1 MRTGFTRLV
10 IAVAIFLVA
19 PSAVLAAYD
28 FEFTVYDYA
37 AEAWVY
43 EVAHL
48 HIRIENTGT
57 EMDTVDL
64 EVVDANLPMTWFTSI
79 CINGSCPFPA
89 YIILNPGQSD
99 TVDIDV
105 YCGET
110 QDIGTMKLQGSSRG
124 DGGVVKT
131 TEELAAF
138 CAQSSVLLVDDDNGG
153 AYETYLQTALANAGY
168 LSHVYNTSAM
178 GRPDATRLSSYWAVF
193 WTTADGDASYLT
205 ATDENNMML
214 YLDNGG
220 NLFLAS
226 MDFLSSRG
234 SATAFT
240 QNYLHLSGWT
250 SDSGGTD
257 VTGTAS
263 DHIGDGMS
271 FDIGSGPFSSGNSDL
286 MSYSF
291 PAVESFYAGAGTRG
305 ISVDENAHKI
315 VFFSYPFENI
325 PTASPDPNNQT
336 EVARRVAI
344 WFEPQMG
351 ADDDIPEMAV
361 DTKQI
366 YNTPNPFSSQTRVH
380 YQISRGGHV
389 RLSIYTPTGRFVAN
403 LVDEYVEPGTHR
415 VAWNGQDS
423 KGRDMGSGIYY
434 YRLVT
439 GDAFSTGKMILLR

>member
-1 MRTGFTRLV
+1 MRTGLARLV
-10 IAVAIFLVA
+10 TAVAIFLIA
-19 PSAVLAAYD
+19 PSAVFAAYD
-28 FEFTVYDYA
+28 FDFTVHDYA
-37 AEAWVY
+37 TEVWVY

-79 CINGSCPFPA
+79 CINGSCPYPS
-89 YIILNPGQSD
+89 YIILNPGQAD

-105 YCGET
+105 YVGEE
-110 QDIGTMKLQGSSRG
+110 QDMGTLKLKGTSHG
-124 DGGVVKT
+124 DAGVTET
-131 TEELAAF
+131 TGEMAAF

-153 AYETYLQTALANAGY
+153 AYETYLETALANAGY
-168 LSHVYNTSAM
+168 LSHVYNTSVM

-214 YLDNGG
+214 YLDDGG

-226 MDFLSSRG
+226 MGFLSSRG

-250 SDSGGTD
+250 DDSGGTD
-257 VTGTAS
+257 ITGAGG
-263 DHIGDGMS
+263 DPIGDGMS
-271 FDIGSGPFSSGNSDL
+271 FDIGSGPFSSDGSDL
-286 MSYSF
+286 MTYGA
-291 PAVESFYAGAGTRG
+291 PADECLYASAGTRG
-305 ISVDENAHKI
+305 VDVYEYDHKL
-315 VFFSYPFENI
+315 VFFSFPFENI
-325 PTASPDPNNQT
+325 PTAGAYPNNQD
-336 EVARRVAI
+336 EVAYRVAL
-344 WFEPQMG
+344 WFEPQMSV
-351 ADDDIPEMAV
+351 DDDIPELAV
-361 DTKQI
+361 DTKRI
-366 YNTPNPFSSQTRVH
+366 YNTPNPFSTRTIVN
-380 YQISRGGHV
+380 YQVSKGGHT
-389 RLSIYTPTGRFVAN
+389 RLSVYTPTGRFVTD
-403 LVDEYVEPGTHR
+403 LVDEYVEPGTHW

>member
-1 MRTGFTRLV
+1 MRSGFARLV
-10 IAVAIFLVA
+10 IAAAIFLVA
-19 PSAVLAAYD
+19 PSAVFAAYD
-28 FEFTVYDYA
+28 FDFTVYDYA
-37 AEAWVY
+37 TEVWLY

-64 EVVDANLPMTWFTSI
+64 EVVDANLPVTWFESI
-79 CINGSCPFPA
+79 CINGSCPYPA

-105 YCGET
+105 YVGEER
-110 QDIGTMKLQGSSRG
+110 DLGTLKLKGTSRG
-124 DGGVVKT
+124 NASVTET
-131 TEELAAF
+131 TAEMAVF

-153 AYETYLQTALANAGY
+153 AYEAYLETALANAGY
-168 LSHVYNTSAM
+168 LSHVFNTGVM

-214 YLDNGG
+214 YLDDGG

-240 QNYLHLSGWT
+240 QNYLHLTGWT
-250 SDSGGTD
+250 DDSGGTD
-257 VTGTAS
+257 ITGVTS
-263 DHIGDGMS
+263 DPIGDGMS
-271 FDIGSGPFSSGNSDL
+271 FDIGSGPFSSAGSDL
-286 MSYSF
+286 MNHVA
-291 PAVESFYAGAGTRG
+291 PADECLYASAGTRG
-305 ISVDENAHKI
+305 IYVYEYDHKL
-315 VFFSYPFENI
+315 VFFSFPFENI
-325 PTASPDPNNQT
+325 PTAGAYPNNQD
-336 EVARRVAI
+336 EVAYRVAL
-344 WFEPQMG
+344 WFEPQMS
-351 ADDDIPEMAV
+351 ADDDIPEMAI
-361 DTKQI
+361 DTRQI
-366 YNTPNPFSSQTRVH
+366 YNTPNPFSTQTRVN
-380 YQISRGGHV
+380 YSINRSGHV
-389 RLSIYTPTGRFVAN
+389 RLSVYTPTGRFVTD
-403 LVDEYVEPGTHR
+403 LVDEYVEPGAHR

-423 KGRDMGSGIYY
+423 EGRDMGSGIYY